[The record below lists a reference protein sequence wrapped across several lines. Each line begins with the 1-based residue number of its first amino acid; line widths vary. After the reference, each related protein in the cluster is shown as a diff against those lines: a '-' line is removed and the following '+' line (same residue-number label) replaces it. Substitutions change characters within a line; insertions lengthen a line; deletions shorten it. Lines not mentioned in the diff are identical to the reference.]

1 MEKNVKKNTNIYVYI
16 YVYKNAHT
24 HTYIHTL
31 CCIPE
36 TNTTLYNKSTYFSVL
51 KVQFLCPSGNR
62 NSPSDYNP
70 IIFNSFYSTLFLD
83 LAICPWT
90 GYIYSRWEISMCQM
104 LSQH

>member
-1 MEKNVKKNTNIYVYI
+1 M
-16 YVYKNAHT
+16 HT
-24 HTYIHTL
+24 HYI
-31 CCIPE
+31 CIHFAVYLKLTQHCTINQP
-36 TNTTLYNKSTYFSVL
+36 YFSFL
-51 KVQFLCPSGNR
+51 RVQFLCPSGNR
-62 NSPSDYNP
+62 NSLSDHNP